1 MARQWL
7 LEIVATLVK
16 ERSSTFLTN
25 GNRIRNL
32 NKTSHLRWLLTAWH
46 YLNVSIKSAIS
57 HSCDF

>member
-7 LEIVATLVK
+7 LEIVATSVK

-32 NKTSHLRWLLTAWH
+32 KKTSRLRWLQHGT
-46 YLNVSIKSAIS
+46 I
-57 HSCDF
+57 